1 VSAKK
6 NRTIR
11 VYDPYNSG
19 GFRVAFLEV
28 TNIRKE
34 FPGVVALN
42 GVDFSIDLGKIHC
55 LAGENG
61 AGKSTLVKILTGVEV
76 PNKGEIFIDGKNALE
91 HHELFAYLAYVPQEL
106 NLFTHMTVAENLFMP
121 FSTSGMARTIINHSS
136 LKKAAEECIDRFKI
150 KAKPHQLVREITVSD
165 QQLVQIARA
174 STKKNFK
181 VLILDEPTSSLTDRE
196 VERLFGIVKELRD
209 TGHAVIFISHKLEE
223 MFTLGDELTVLRNEE
238 KVGYS
243 EMKSVSEAELI
254 RMMSGKDIKI
264 DDVFRPTDQR
274 GKPLLEVRHL
284 TGPRFEDVSF
294 TLNEGEIL
302 GFAGLVGAGRTEVMQ
317 TMFGYLKP
325 KSGEILLNGTPWKL
339 GDTSFSVRHGM
350 LYLSESRKEHGI
362 LPLLSLRENIAISI
376 FEDTV
381 TAYVIS
387 DSRERKI
394 VSDIIE
400 QYEIKTSSMNKKI
413 MFLSGGNQ
421 QKAIIGRAMACRPKV
436 LIFDEPTKGI
446 DVRTKVDIYNI
457 MKQLAE
463 KGMGIILVSSEMNE
477 LQKCANRIIT
487 MYEGRINGEFIT
499 EQTGQRELVGAIIGA
514 RDHKNAA

>member
-1 VSAKK
+1 
-6 NRTIR
+6 
-11 VYDPYNSG
+11 
-19 GFRVAFLEV
+19 
-28 TNIRKE
+28 
-34 FPGVVALN
+34 
-42 GVDFSIDLGKIHC
+42 
-55 LAGENG
+55 
-61 AGKSTLVKILTGVEV
+61 
-76 PNKGEIFIDGKNALE
+76 
-91 HHELFAYLAYVPQEL
+91 
-106 NLFTHMTVAENLFMP
+106 
-121 FSTSGMARTIINHSS
+121 
-136 LKKAAEECIDRFKI
+136 
-150 KAKPHQLVREITVSD
+150 
-165 QQLVQIARA
+165 
-174 STKKNFK
+174 
-181 VLILDEPTSSLTDRE
+181 
-196 VERLFGIVKELRD
+196 
-209 TGHAVIFISHKLEE
+209 
-223 MFTLGDELTVLRNEE
+223 
-238 KVGYS
+238 
-243 EMKSVSEAELI
+243 
-254 RMMSGKDIKI
+254 
-264 DDVFRPTDQR
+264 
-274 GKPLLEVRHL
+274 
-284 TGPRFEDVSF
+284 
-294 TLNEGEIL
+294 
-302 GFAGLVGAGRTEVMQ
+302 VGAGRTEVMQ